1 MNNAPPYLF
10 LASNLWAAVFGVTFL
25 AFNISAMWVTRRERG
40 LAKGQMRDRGS
51 RLLIYALS
59 PLGMI
64 AAFAAP
70 YLAPWAKI
78 AFSGAPVFFTGIAM
92 MWAGTFLYPWAAIT
106 LGTAFRTQVQLLD
119 DQKLITAGPYRI
131 VRHPAYLAGTLIFTG
146 IGLCLGN
153 WFSVAATAGTTI
165 LGYAWR
171 VHVEEQALAERF
183 GEAWTAHKK
192 RTFAVLPP
200 IW

>member
-1 MNNAPPYLF
+1 MKPPPYLF
-10 LASNLWAAVFGVTFL
+10 LAHDRWAYLFAASFV
-25 AFNISAMWVTRRERG
+25 AFNIATMWVYRRERG
-40 LAKGQMRDRGS
+40 LTPGQMRDRGS
-51 RLLIYALS
+51 RELIYLLS
-59 PLGMI
+59 PFGMF
-64 AAFAAP
+64 AAFATP
-70 YLAPWAKI
+70 YLAPWARI
-78 AFSGAPVFFTGIAM
+78 SLGDAPVFFTGIAM

-106 LGTAFRTQVQLLD
+106 LGTAFRTQVQILD
-119 DQKLITAGPYRI
+119 DQRLITAGPYGI

-153 WFSVAATAGTTI
+153 WLSVVATAGTTL

-200 IW
+200 VW